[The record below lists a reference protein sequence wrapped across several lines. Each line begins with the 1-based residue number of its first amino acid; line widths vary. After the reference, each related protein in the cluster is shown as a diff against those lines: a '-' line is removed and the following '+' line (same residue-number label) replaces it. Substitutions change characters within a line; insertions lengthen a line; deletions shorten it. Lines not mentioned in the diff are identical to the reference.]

1 MVAVADAFGAV
12 ANEHGL
18 QIPELR
24 EHLAAKHRWAEGCRV
39 CVLCKCVCLGGEGG
53 AGR

>member
-1 MVAVADAFGAV
+1 VGSWAAQILFEQGGRVVAVADAFGAV

-24 EHLAAKHRWAEGCRV
+24 EHLAAKHRWAEWC
-39 CVLCKCVCLGGEGG
+39 
-53 AGR
+53 